1 MAKAKD
7 IITADGELYECDIDT
22 ENPLDVV
29 VNHMVASGF
38 SHKRIREMLH
48 VSEAFIKKS
57 ITPHV

>member
-1 MAKAKD
+1 MAKAEK
-7 IITADGELYECDIDT
+7 IIMANGELYVFDRDT

-38 SHKRIREMLH
+38 THKRIREMLH

-57 ITPHV
+57 ITPHM